1 MKNTTDDRLMGA
13 LRTQAQALGFDDVGL
28 CSALPFQE
36 WSRAA
41 WDALRERLR
50 GDPMELMPEARA
62 IVVGVRR
69 YDAFEPWPQGSGEI
83 ANYYTASNAGHDHA
97 EALAQWLRE
106 RGHQALA
113 NPDLPHRA
121 AALRSGLGYQGQNQ
135 QFCHE
140 ELGVL
145 VSLHLVLTD
154 APLPVQD
161 APYRTCEGCGLC
173 VQTCPTGALSEGSF
187 DRLRCLRHHMIGAEA
202 VPLELREAMGARL
215 LGCTE
220 CTLSCPHADAQV
232 QRIPEEVLQACGLE
246 SLLRGRPEAVEAL
259 QRAVGA
265 NFARKHRLQAQAA
278 LAAGNSGDRS
288 LIPALSEMLR
298 EHPSQVAR
306 RHSAWALG
314 RLGGH
319 EVEAAL
325 CTALEAEK
333 DDAVRAEI
341 KLALAAMQW

>member
-1 MKNTTDDRLMGA
+1 MKNTDDTRLLGA
-13 LRTQAQALGFDDVGL
+13 LHTQAQALGFDDVGL
-28 CSALPFQE
+28 CSALPFEE

-41 WDALRERLR
+41 WDALRERLH
-50 GDPMELMPEARA
+50 GDPRELMPEARA

-69 YDAFEPWPQGSGEI
+69 YDAFEPWPRGCGEI
-83 ANYYTASNAGHDHA
+83 ANYYTASNTGHDRA

-106 RGHQALA
+106 QGHQALG
-113 NPDLPHRA
+113 NPGLPHRA
-121 AALRSGLGYQGQNQ
+121 AALRCGLGYQGWNQ

-173 VQTCPTGALSEGSF
+173 VQACPTGALSEGGF
-187 DRLRCLRHHMIGAEA
+187 NRLRCLRHHMIGAEA
-202 VPLELREAMGARL
+202 VPLDLREAMGTRL

-220 CTLSCPHADAQV
+220 CTQSCPHAGAQA
-232 QRIPEEVLQACGLE
+232 QRIPEETLRACGLE
-246 SLLRGRPEAVEAL
+246 SLLRGRPEAVDVL
-259 QRAVGA
+259 RRAVGA

-278 LAAGNSGDRS
+278 LAAGNGNDRS
-288 LIPALSEMLR
+288 LIPALSEMLQ

-319 EVEAAL
+319 EAEAAL
-325 CTALEAEK
+325 RTALEAEK

-341 KLALAAMQW
+341 SLAMASLKS